1 MRRVVG
7 WPSYVGQDSTVKLWN
22 SEFWGEKIEGYVGV
36 SASVKPRIEGRQELV
51 DVDGST
57 EAAGIE
63 ITGGR
68 ISSF

>member
-1 MRRVVG
+1 M
-7 WPSYVGQDSTVKLWN
+7 GQDSTVELWN
-22 SEFWGEKIEGYVGV
+22 GEFWGEKIEGYVGV